1 MLQDMAKAI
10 VTVEKSSDGNFWC
23 RTEIGNGGYNG
34 CGATVEEAKA
44 DLLDCLEEAREA
56 GDVSDGITLEYKYDL
71 QSFFNYFNYFNM
83 NEVARRAGI
92 NPSLLRQYSSG
103 CKKAGEKTYE
113 RLSACFNSIKKD
125 LQAASF

>member
-1 MLQDMAKAI
+1 MTQAI
-10 VTVEKSSDGNFWC
+10 VRVEKGAGGNYWC
-23 RTEIGNGGYNG
+23 STEIGDGGFNG
-34 CGATVEEAKA
+34 CGSTVDEAKKDVA
-44 DLLDCLEEAREA
+44 ACLDEAREA
-56 GDVSDGITLEYKYDL
+56 GDMKGDLTLEYKYDL
-71 QSFFNYFNYFNM
+71 QSFFNYFAYFNV

-113 RLSACFNSIKKD
+113 RLSECFSNIKKE

>member
-1 MLQDMAKAI
+1 MTKAI
-10 VTVEKSSDGNFWC
+10 VTVEKGADGNYWC
-23 RTEIGNGGYNG
+23 STEIGAGGFNG
-34 CGATVEEAKA
+34 CGSPVDAAKK
-44 DLLDCLEEAREA
+44 DLAGCPAEAREA
-56 GDVSDGITLEYKYDL
+56 GDMKGDLTLEYKYDL
-71 QSFFNYFNYFNM
+71 QSFFNYFAYFNV

-113 RLSACFNSIKKD
+113 RLSECFSNIKKD

>member
-1 MLQDMAKAI
+1 MIKGI
-10 VTVEKSSDGNFWC
+10 VTVEKDSDGYYWC

-34 CGATVEEAKA
+34 CGKTVAEGKD
-44 DLLDCLEEAREA
+44 DLAACLEEAREE
-56 GDVSDGITLEYKYDL
+56 GDLQDDVELEYKYDL
-71 QSFFNYFNYFNM
+71 QSFFNYFSYFNV
-83 NEVARRAGI
+83 NEEARRAGI

-113 RLSACFNSIKKD
+113 RLSECFNSIKKE

>member
-1 MLQDMAKAI
+1 MTKAI
-10 VTVEKSSDGNFWC
+10 VTVEKGADGNYWC
-23 RTEIGNGGYNG
+23 STEIGDGGFNG
-34 CGATVEEAKA
+34 CGSTVDEAKK
-44 DLLDCLEEAREA
+44 DLAACLDEAREA
-56 GDVSDGITLEYKYDL
+56 GDMKGDLTLEYKYDL
-71 QSFFNYFNYFNM
+71 QSFFNYFAYCNV

-113 RLSACFNSIKKD
+113 RLSECFSNIKKD

>member
-1 MLQDMAKAI
+1 MD
-10 VTVEKSSDGNFWC
+10 
-23 RTEIGNGGYNG
+23 
-34 CGATVEEAKA
+34 EAKK
-44 DLLDCLEEAREA
+44 DLAACLDEAREA
-56 GDVSDGITLEYKYDL
+56 GDMKGDLTLEYKYDL
-71 QSFFNYFNYFNM
+71 QSFFNYFAYFNV

-113 RLSACFNSIKKD
+113 RLSECFSNIKKD

>member
-1 MLQDMAKAI
+1 MSKAI
-10 VTVEKSSDGNFWC
+10 VTVEKSSDGSFWC
-23 RTEIGNGGYNG
+23 RTEIGNGGDNG

>member
-1 MLQDMAKAI
+1 MVKAV
-10 VTVEKSSDGNFWC
+10 VTIEKGSDGFFWC

-34 CGATVEEAKA
+34 CGKTVEAAKE
-44 DLLDCLEEAREA
+44 DLALCMEDAREA
-56 GDVSDGITLEYKYDL
+56 GDLQDGIDLEYKYDL
-71 QSFFNYFNYFNM
+71 QSFFNYFSYFNI

-113 RLSACFNSIKKD
+113 RLSDCFRSIKKD
-125 LQAASF
+125 LQTASF

>member
-1 MLQDMAKAI
+1 MTKAI
-10 VTVEKSSDGNFWC
+10 VTVEKGADGNYWC
-23 RTEIGNGGYNG
+23 STEFGDGGFNG
-34 CGATVEEAKA
+34 CGATVEEAKK
-44 DLLDCLEEAREA
+44 DLEACLKEAREA
-56 GDVSDGITLEYKYDL
+56 GDIKGEVRLEYKYDL
-71 QSFFNYFNYFNM
+71 QSFFNYFDYFNL

-113 RLSACFNSIKKD
+113 RLSECFSNIKKD